1 MIDIPNRAALTCQI
15 RTNIRFKRE
24 ITWQELKGLFKGT
37 IPFDEEKH
45 GRYIAAFFEEC
56 CPRSSP
62 RIIKNFM
69 MEQDISRDEILRIFY
84 KLPPNLGA
92 TFDFREAIDNGKYI

>member
-1 MIDIPNRAALTCQI
+1 MMDIPNRAAMTCQI

-37 IPFDEEKH
+37 IPFDEEKY

-56 CPRSSP
+56 CPRAHTKF
-62 RIIKNFM
+62 IKDFM
-69 MEQDISRDEILRIFY
+69 QEQNISKDEILGIFNRVP
-84 KLPPNLGA
+84 KNLGA
-92 TFDFREAIDNGKYI
+92 VNNFRRALKNGEF